1 MAGTAAIATKG
12 DEAIDIG
19 ATYWVVGRDHRE
31 YKAEV
36 LGRRVSDLGVDLYVH
51 YIGEDKRLDEWVDP
65 KRIRRRVVVEAP
77 QSEEPQEAKTEDPP
91 VSKNKRKYVKD
102 EVTLLT
108 EASSSRSR
116 KASGTE
122 KDTAESQLGNKDDV
136 DDGPRVRN
144 VENILYAG
152 YEIGTWYYSPF
163 PDEYHDCQR
172 LFICEFCL
180 KYVKRVDNFIAHQ
193 RLCKGKKPP
202 GTVVYSKGA
211 NKIYK
216 VDGRAHKLYCQ
227 NLSLLAKLF
236 LDNKTLYFD
245 VHGFTF
251 YVLTEVR
258 ASDRADV
265 PVGFFSKEIVSYDGY
280 NLACILVLPP
290 FQCKNYG
297 KLLIEFS
304 YELSRFE
311 GKVGSPEK
319 PLSDLGR
326 RGYLSFWKTAVLRE
340 LYPRPWPQWVSP
352 MARYRR
358 PRKGGAPQGK
368 DEGDNEDG
376 SSKQREDDGKL
387 EIAFSVREMAARTG
401 IMEDD
406 LVETLVEMGFMNH
419 WLPGEKQNETTIVP
433 HARKRHRRLVRYH
446 EQLQQGDQFSPSSS
460 QQQLSS
466 QEASHDHSHSSFKST
481 KNGSSRRPSVA
492 QPSDAL
498 HWPKLLTP
506 TEEGAKMHADL
517 LESIVDIQS
526 SEDDSESDEEMEG
539 VSTPKS
545 KMGRVG
551 ASSSSLLPQQ
561 QPLSQV
567 AVITLDM
574 VKEYQKENNI
584 RLTPYLDPTAI
595 DWEAYRRSLE

>member
-1 MAGTAAIATKG
+1 MSGSATTQAIP
-12 DEAIDIG
+12 DDAIDIG
-19 ATYWVVGRDHRE
+19 AAYWVIGRDLRE

-36 LGRRVSDLGVDLYVH
+36 LGKRVSDLGVDVYVH
-51 YIGEDKRLDEWVDP
+51 YIGEDKRLDEWINP
-65 KRIRRRVVVEAP
+65 KRIRRRVLNDTP
-77 QSEEPQEAKTEDPP
+77 QGDELLEPKTEDTPT
-91 VSKNKRKYVKD
+91 SKSKRKSVKD

-116 KASGTE
+116 RTSGTG
-122 KDTAESQLGNKDDV
+122 KDSNEAQAGNKEDI

-152 YEIGTWYYSPF
+152 YDIGTWYYSPF

-180 KYVKRVDNFIAHQ
+180 KYVKHVDNFISHTKS
-193 RLCKGKKPP
+193 CKGNKPP

-216 VDGRAHKLYCQ
+216 VDGKAHKLYCQ

-251 YVLTEVR
+251 FVLTETRV
-258 ASDRADV
+258 SDRADV

-290 FQCKNYG
+290 FQCRNYG

-326 RGYLSFWKTAVLRE
+326 RGYLSFWKTAILRE
-340 LYPRPWPQWVSP
+340 LYPQPWPKWVSP
-352 MARYRR
+352 MARNKRR
-358 PRKGGAPQGK
+358 RKSNAT
-368 DEGDNEDG
+368 EEDG
-376 SSKQREDDGKL
+376 SDGDIAEGSSKRHDDSNL
-387 EIAFSVREMAARTG
+387 EIAFSLREMAARTG

-406 LVETLVEMGFMNH
+406 LVETLIEMGFLSH
-419 WLPGEKQNETTIVP
+419 WLPVENQSNSAVVAQAK
-433 HARKRHRRLVRYH
+433 KRHRRLVKYH
-446 EQLQQGDQFSPSSS
+446 EKLQQGDNQSSL
-460 QQQLSS
+460 QQQAPS
-466 QEASHDHSHSSFKST
+466 QELLQERSHSSHASD
-481 KNGSSRRPSVA
+481 KNGLQPRRSLAVHGDK
-492 QPSDAL
+492 QT
-498 HWPKLLTP
+498 WPTILTP
-506 TEEGAKMHADL
+506 TEEGAKQHIKL
-517 LESIVDIQS
+517 LESIVDGQS
-526 SEDDSESDEEMEG
+526 SDEDSASHEEMEDVSTVKGRTGRAG
-539 VSTPKS
+539 VS
-545 KMGRVG
+545 
-551 ASSSSLLPQQ
+551 SSALLPQQ

-567 AVITLDM
+567 AVVTVDM
-574 VKEYQKENNI
+574 VKTYQKENNI
-584 RLTPYLDPTAI
+584 RLTPYLDAAAI
-595 DWEAYRRSLE
+595 DWEAYRASLE

>member
-1 MAGTAAIATKG
+1 MTRG
-12 DEAIDIG
+12 DETIEIG
-19 ATYWVVGRDHRE
+19 ATYWVAGRDLRE

-36 LGRRVSDLGVDLYVH
+36 LGRRVSDLGVDLYIH

-65 KRIRRRVVVEAP
+65 KRIRRRVVTEVP
-77 QSEEPQEAKTEDPP
+77 QSEDSQEAKTEDQPT
-91 VSKNKRKYVKD
+91 SKNKRKYVKD

-108 EASSSRSR
+108 EASNSRSR
-116 KASGTE
+116 RASGPG
-122 KDTAESQLGNKDDV
+122 KDGADSQQGDKEDV

-180 KYVKRVDNFIAHQ
+180 KYIKHVDNFIAHT
-193 RLCKGKKPP
+193 RSCKSKKPP
-202 GTVVYSKGA
+202 GTVVFSKGA

-216 VDGRAHKLYCQ
+216 VDGRTHKLYCQ

-251 YVLTEVR
+251 FVLTEVR

-265 PVGFFSKEIVSYDGY
+265 PVGFFSKEIISYDGY

-326 RGYLSFWKTAVLRE
+326 RGYLSFWKTAILRE

-358 PRKGGAPQGK
+358 PRKGDVAQK
-368 DEGDNEDG
+368 DSEGDNNNG
-376 SSKQREDDGKL
+376 GNKQRKEDDQL
-387 EIAFSVREMAARTG
+387 EIAFSIREMAARTG

-406 LVETLVEMGFMNH
+406 LVETLVEMGFMNQ
-419 WLPGEKQNETTIVP
+419 WLPIEKQNEAAPVP
-433 HARKRHRRLVRYH
+433 QARKRHRRLVRYH
-446 EQLQQGDQFSPSSS
+446 EQLQQGDHFSPSSS

-466 QEASHDHSHSSFKST
+466 QEASHDHSHSSHSSKRS
-481 KNGSSRRPSVA
+481 GSSRRLSTT
-492 QPSDAL
+492 QTSDTPY
-498 HWPKLLTP
+498 WPTLLTP

-526 SEDDSESDEEMEG
+526 SDDDSVSDEEMED
-539 VSTPKS
+539 VSAPRTKIS
-545 KMGRVG
+545 RAG
-551 ASSSSLLPQQ
+551 ASGSSLLPQQ

-567 AVITLDM
+567 AVVTLDM
-574 VKEYQKENNI
+574 VKEYQKEYNI

-595 DWEAYRRSLE
+595 DWEAYRKSLE